1 MPLLMRKRGSG
12 RRRLVRRI
20 AFHISCTGIRMKSRN
35 PSHRRGRPGCSQA
48 EAHTQIDLPPFN
60 IAMWKSGE
68 MEALMRPNPYSS
80 SIIDKCGKWGFG
92 TLFLGFLRFFQNFCI
107 VQGVQV
113 HFARPERQRKST
125 CSHSEMASKGLQM
138 PSVMGLVGSRKRKY
152 DAENPGVTDD
162 GIRGVA
168 TGAGHGIPSRR
179 ARWEEADSCRAAHCG
194 YNDRQKQPCPGEN
207 PDRAVLCNVMVKAVA
222 PPALPAPAAG
232 QAAPSP
238 PWVWDAPGRRLA
250 PAAAALP

>member
-1 MPLLMRKRGSG
+1 
-12 RRRLVRRI
+12 
-20 AFHISCTGIRMKSRN
+20 
-35 PSHRRGRPGCSQA
+35 
-48 EAHTQIDLPPFN
+48 
-60 IAMWKSGE
+60 
-68 MEALMRPNPYSS
+68 MRPNPYSS
-80 SIIDKCGKWGFG
+80 STIDMCGKRDFG
-92 TLFLGFLRFFQNFCI
+92 ILFSDFLRFFEIFLLRRAYRC
-107 VQGVQV
+107 VSFVYK
-113 HFARPERQRKST
+113 RQRKSI
-125 CSHSEMASKGLQM
+125 CSHSETASKWLQV
-138 PSVMGLVGSRKRKY
+138 PSVMELVGYRKRKY